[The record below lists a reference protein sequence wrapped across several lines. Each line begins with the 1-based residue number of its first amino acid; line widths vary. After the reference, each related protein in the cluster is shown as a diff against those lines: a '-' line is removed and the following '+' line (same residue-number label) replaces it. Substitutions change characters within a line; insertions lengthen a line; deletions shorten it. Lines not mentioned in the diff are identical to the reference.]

1 MRTTNMNNSI
11 IDTEL
16 EFQILRYL
24 RSALLKHG
32 RSLGV
37 PEGVEITKTYAWRS
51 LHSFANK
58 MRELNIKNEHLSM
71 IINELVK
78 YAHRNNLLSR
88 GYNILCNKNIVEII
102 IKRLQKDTDVKRIK
116 IEILQKT
123 KNFLNEK
130 IDNKDL
136 CSLLQERLRI
146 DTYSNFTKWYE
157 QGHISVE
164 YISVSKT
171 CLKILNKLNDN
182 ERNIIPKPLDLL
194 KTRIKLLS
202 DKESI
207 ATITELMGEDY
218 CGN

>member
-1 MRTTNMNNSI
+1 MNNSI